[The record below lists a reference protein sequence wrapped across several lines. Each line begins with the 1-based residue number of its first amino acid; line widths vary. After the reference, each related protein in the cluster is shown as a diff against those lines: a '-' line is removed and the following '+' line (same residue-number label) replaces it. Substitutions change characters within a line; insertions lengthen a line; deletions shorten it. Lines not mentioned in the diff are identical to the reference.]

1 MRVTCPIETLRATR
15 RSLEFGR
22 YALLHADGR
31 ALIHGWRE
39 RAGEKEAEASFES
52 FIYLWI
58 AFNSWAACVTGND
71 ADHEW
76 QRALT
81 ADPFLNDVFDEQL
94 SRSTSASDAAQRFAA
109 LWPIF
114 RVSKLH

>member
-1 MRVTCPIETLRATR
+1 
-15 RSLEFGR
+15 
-22 YALLHADGR
+22 
-31 ALIHGWRE
+31 
-39 RAGEKEAEASFES
+39 
-52 FIYLWI
+52 
-58 AFNSWAACVTGND
+58 VTGND